1 MLLLAA
7 ANAVN
12 LGISVALTF
21 YSLSIESTL
30 AVASI
35 IEAGLLMIIAGG
47 IDFSASI
54 FPSKIRQHVFKS
66 GKEWSSKEHKKAEV
80 SAAKYL
86 LAGVLLL
93 IESFAIGAL

>member
-7 ANAVN
+7 ANVLN
-12 LGISVALTF
+12 LAISAGFAF
-21 YSLSIESTL
+21 YSFSIESSL

-35 IEAGLLMIIAGG
+35 IEAGFLMIIAGS
-47 IDFSASI
+47 IDLSASI

-66 GKEWSSKEHKKAEV
+66 GKEWSNRQHKKAEV
-80 SAAKYL
+80 GAAKYL

-93 IESFAIGAL
+93 IESFVIVVL